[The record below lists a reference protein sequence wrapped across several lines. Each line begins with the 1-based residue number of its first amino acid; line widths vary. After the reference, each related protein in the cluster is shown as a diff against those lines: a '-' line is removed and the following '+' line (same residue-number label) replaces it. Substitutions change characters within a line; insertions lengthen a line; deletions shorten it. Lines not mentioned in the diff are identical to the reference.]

1 MKKTIAITGGTSG
14 LGLATVHA
22 LASQGWRIVMLARSM
37 SKISEIKEV
46 HPDAEIDFI
55 RCDLADLSSVTD
67 AGLALSKYHEDI
79 DVLMN
84 NAGGYNDNFSK
95 TVDGNELTFQMN
107 HLGHFLLTK
116 LVINKLRAQEKARI
130 INLSSA
136 AHKLGKLDF
145 SDLMIEARYGAFK
158 AYGNSK
164 LCNIYFTQLL
174 HERYFDDGIASFA
187 AHPGSVG
194 TGFGDHSKGFFRF
207 LWDLGKPLLL
217 TPEKGAR
224 TQIYLATAEGVEK
237 DSGKYFVKKKVTRT
251 SKHAHDTEAR
261 DKLWEVSEEMVAK
274 YLPK

>member
-1 MKKTIAITGGTSG
+1 MMKKTIAITGGTSG

-55 RCDLADLSSVTD
+55 RCDLADLSSVAD

-84 NAGGYNDNFSK
+84 NAGGYNDNFKK

-116 LVINKLRAQEKARI
+116 LVIDKLRAQERARI

-136 AHKLGKLDF
+136 TLDK
-145 SDLMIEARYGAFK
+145 SARSHLMKSI
-158 AYGNSK
+158 S
-164 LCNIYFTQLL
+164 
-174 HERYFDDGIASFA
+174 AS
-187 AHPGSVG
+187 G
-194 TGFGDHSKGFFRF
+194 
-207 LWDLGKPLLL
+207 
-217 TPEKGAR
+217 
-224 TQIYLATAEGVEK
+224 
-237 DSGKYFVKKKVTRT
+237 
-251 SKHAHDTEAR
+251 
-261 DKLWEVSEEMVAK
+261 
-274 YLPK
+274 